1 MPVDRINRYVVDGS
15 VCYLVADP
23 ASRRCVIIDPLPELT
38 DQLVQWIRCRSY
50 ILTAVLDTHS
60 HGDHASSAADIWQSV
75 PAVLADTAG
84 PSDCD
89 SLGWPRGAQQIQ
101 LGAQRLTRLHIP
113 GHTRDSTA
121 YLLHDA
127 SGLCAA
133 FVGDTVMP
141 GALGRSDFDVS
152 EPQKYG
158 ASLKQ
163 LEAAVGRDTL
173 LLPGHDYDDR
183 FACTLGIEIARQ
195 PLVASMLTGSMEAKS
210 FAAAKAV
217 LEKDLAPTEYQTM
230 ACGARVDTCSKAAGV
245 ELKPSELLDRI
256 GRGEKFVLVDV
267 REPYEHRLGI
277 APQLGEQ
284 VRRQAVSLS
293 SIINAIPD
301 WLAAKPGATL
311 VLFCR
316 SGNRSAKAAQA
327 LRRLGLERTVSL
339 AGGLALWPEQQ
350 RDARQ
355 AATA

>member
-1 MPVDRINRYVVDGS
+1 M
-15 VCYLVADP
+15 
-23 ASRRCVIIDPLPELT
+23 
-38 DQLVQWIRCRSY
+38 
-50 ILTAVLDTHS
+50 
-60 HGDHASSAADIWQSV
+60 
-75 PAVLADTAG
+75 
-84 PSDCD
+84 
-89 SLGWPRGAQQIQ
+89 
-101 LGAQRLTRLHIP
+101 
-113 GHTRDSTA
+113 
-121 YLLHDA
+121 
-127 SGLCAA
+127 
-133 FVGDTVMP
+133 
-141 GALGRSDFDVS
+141 
-152 EPQKYG
+152 
-158 ASLKQ
+158 
-163 LEAAVGRDTL
+163 EAAVGRDTL

-195 PLVASMLTGSMEAKS
+195 PLVASVLTGSMDAKS

-245 ELKPSELLDRI
+245 ELNPSELLDRI
-256 GRGEKFVLVDV
+256 ERGEKFVLIDV

-355 AATA
+355 AAAA